1 MKKKNAIN
9 LIICAAAFVFMA
21 VYIVFVDGVDN
32 LLTSMAKMKA
42 VFLLLAVG
50 LMGVYWLMEAWG
62 LHAALKALHPRQSFR
77 KTLIV
82 TMLGQYYNC
91 ITPSASGG
99 QPMQAF
105 YLTQFGTPLSDGMPA
120 LLSKFIVY
128 QFVLIVYT
136 GAVLL
141 IRFKTFTGQFAPLM
155 MMVIFGFIINA
166 VVIVLLLMLA
176 FFKAPVKKA
185 ALWGIKLLGK
195 LRLIKAENIEAK
207 SEQISEVIEKYHSNF
222 CFIRTKPLLIL
233 KMVLYTAV
241 QLTAYFSVSYIIYLG
256 FGLSGTDYFTV
267 LSCQAFVMLVS
278 AVVPLPGAVGAAEG
292 SYSLFFKDIFVGEG
306 RSYVGISVFIWR
318 FLTFYLPI
326 IMGLVISP
334 FLAKMTAKSPPA
346 EDNPT

>member
-1 MKKKNAIN
+1 MKKKNIIN
-9 LIICAAAFVFMA
+9 LLICAAAFVFMA
-21 VYIVFVDGVDN
+21 VYILFVDGVDN
-32 LLTSMAKMKA
+32 LLTSIAKMK
-42 VFLLLAVG
+42 VGFLLLAVG
-50 LMGVYWLMEAWG
+50 LMLVYWFMEAWG
-62 LHAALKALHPRQSFR
+62 LHVALKTLHPRQKFR
-77 KTLIV
+77 KTLVV
-82 TMLGQYYNC
+82 TVLGQYYNC

-105 YLTQFGTPLSDGMPA
+105 YLTQFGTPLSDGMTA

-176 FFKAPVKKA
+176 FFKAPVKKVA
-185 ALWGIKLLGK
+185 VWGVRLLGK
-195 LRLIKAENIEAK
+195 MRIIKADKLDAK
-207 SEQISEVIEKYHSNF
+207 IGEISEIIEKYHSNF

-233 KMVLYTAV
+233 KMILYTFV

-256 FGLSGTDYFTV
+256 FGLSETDYFTV

-292 SYSLFFKDIFVGEG
+292 SYSLFFKDIFTGG
-306 RSYVGISVFIWR
+306 GHSFVGISVFIWR

-334 FLAKMTAKSPPA
+334 FLGKMTKSVPA
-346 EDNPT
+346 ADNTV

>member
-1 MKKKNAIN
+1 
-9 LIICAAAFVFMA
+9 MA
-21 VYIVFVDGVDN
+21 VYILFVDGVDN
-32 LLTSMAKMKA
+32 LLTSIAKMK
-42 VFLLLAVG
+42 VGFLLLAVG
-50 LMGVYWLMEAWG
+50 LMVVYWLMEAWG
-62 LHAALKALHPRQSFR
+62 LHAALKTLHPRQKFR
-77 KTLIV
+77 KTLVV
-82 TMLGQYYNC
+82 TVLGQYYNC

-105 YLTQFGTPLSDGMPA
+105 YLTQFGTPLSDGMTA

-141 IRFKTFTGQFAPLM
+141 IRFKAFTGRFAPLM
-155 MMVIFGFIINA
+155 MMVIFGFVINA

-176 FFKAPVKKA
+176 FFKAPVKKVA
-185 ALWGIKLLGK
+185 VWGVKLLGK
-195 LRLIKAENIEAK
+195 LRLIKADKLDAK
-207 SEQISEVIEKYHSNF
+207 TEEISVIIEKYHSNF
-222 CFIRTKPLLIL
+222 CFIRTKPLLIF
-233 KMVLYTAV
+233 KMILYTFV

-256 FGLSGTDYFTV
+256 FGLSETDYFTV

-292 SYSLFFKDIFVGEG
+292 SYSLFFKDIFAGG
-306 RSYVGISVFIWR
+306 GHSFVGISVFIWR

-334 FLAKMTAKSPPA
+334 FLGKMTKKSAPA
-346 EDNPT
+346 ADNTA